1 MKGFLIPGLFAA
13 AVMAIAIGWS
23 FTYNV
28 MLEPKDLLCRADSPH
43 GPRIGGV
50 ILIAGCP

>member
-13 AVMAIAIGWS
+13 AVMAIAMYVAPPGSIVCGP
-23 FTYNV
+23 N
-28 MLEPKDLLCRADSPH
+28 SPH

-50 ILIAGCP
+50 ILISGCP